1 VKLKNAISKTSKGRA
16 AFTLLELVV
25 VLAIIGVLTAMII
38 PEMRGTYEDAL
49 LRSTA
54 RKLISVFDLAYSRAV
69 SLNQL
74 HRVRLD
80 QHTGRYFIEQRS
92 RSAESL
98 TGFVPLRDVSGA
110 EGALDPRIL
119 VQFQQSAQEQFDES
133 NPENSGS
140 SAEDFQPPISE
151 DTIAFYPDGTAD
163 ALEILLRDRAGFQLI
178 LRLNPITARVHIVEN
193 EIPVPQ

>member
-1 VKLKNAISKTSKGRA
+1 VNLKSENSKKFKRRA

-49 LRSTA
+49 LRSTG
-54 RKLISVFDLAYSRAV
+54 RKLISVFNLAYSRAV

-80 QHTGRYFIEQRS
+80 QYSGRYFIEQRS
-92 RSAESL
+92 RSAEAL
-98 TGFVPLRDVSGA
+98 DGFVPLRDVAGA
-110 EGALDPRIL
+110 EGSLDPRIAL
-119 VQFQQSAQEQFDES
+119 RLQQPTPEPFDES
-133 NPENSGS
+133 NPDNSR
-140 SAEDFQPPISE
+140 SAGEDSQFPISQ
-151 DTIAFYPDGTAD
+151 DAIAFYPDGTAD
-163 ALEILLRDRAGFQLI
+163 ALEILLTDRAGFHLI
-178 LRLNPITARVHIVEN
+178 LRLDPITARVHIVEN